1 MMSPRSLFASGTRAR
16 ALAGVMVLGASV
28 AMARV
33 ASADDDDPAATTART
48 QYNAGTKAFSDG
60 RYAEAALAFE
70 AAADAKPSPI
80 ALFTAAL
87 SWDKTNAPDRAAD
100 DYARALAL
108 PGLPPDKAA
117 QAKDRLAGLEAM
129 LGAVTVTGADSARVQ
144 LDANSERPVP
154 ATLHGAAGVHTL
166 TVRAAGGA
174 IERRPVVLERG
185 KTTSLDLATAAAP
198 GTDAHPAP
206 PPAPAP
212 APAPGASSG
221 PDWKTVGGVAAI
233 GVGGGLLL
241 AGVVLGLEAEN
252 AKNAYGAAPAQA
264 TFDHASQLQTWT
276 NVAFIAG
283 GVLAAGGVAL
293 VLWPS
298 HKGGEQ
304 PRATGLL
311 LPGGAAIQG
320 AF

>member
-1 MMSPRSLFASGTRAR
+1 MRRRSL
-16 ALAGVMVLGASV
+16 LAPASV
-28 AMARV
+28 LASLVLTTCV
-33 ASADDDDPAATTART
+33 ASAQVPSADDDAAATAART

-70 AAADAKPSPI
+70 AAAEEKPSPI

-108 PGLPPDKAA
+108 PGLPPDKTA
-117 QAKDRLAGLEAM
+117 QAKDRLSVLETT
-129 LGAVTVTGADSARVQ
+129 LGAVAVAGADGVRVQ

-154 ATLHGAAGVHTL
+154 ATLHGPAGVHTL
-166 TVRAAGGA
+166 TVRAPGGN
-174 IERRPVVLERG
+174 IERRSVVLDRG
-185 KTTSLDLATAAAP
+185 KTTSLDLATA
-198 GTDAHPAP
+198 
-206 PPAPAP
+206 PPAPA
-212 APAPGASSG
+212 ADAHVPGASSTAPATPEGPATAAPG
-221 PDWKTVGGVAAI
+221 PDWKPTVGVAAL
-233 GVGGGLLL
+233 GVGGATLL
-241 AGVVLGLEAEN
+241 AGVILGLEAED

-264 TFDHASQLQTWT
+264 TYNHASGLQTWT
-276 NVAFIAG
+276 TVAFVAG
-283 GVLAAGGVAL
+283 GVFAAGGLAL

-298 HKGGEQ
+298 HKTSE
-304 PRATGLL
+304 PAKVEGLI

>member
-1 MMSPRSLFASGTRAR
+1 MSHRSLFAPA
-16 ALAGVMVLGASV
+16 AVLGALWLTTC
-28 AMARV
+28 V
-33 ASADDDDPAATTART
+33 ASAQVPSADDEGAATAART

-70 AAADAKPSPI
+70 AAAEEKPSPI

-108 PGLPPDKAA
+108 PGLPPDKTA
-117 QAKDRLAGLEAM
+117 QAKDRLSVLEAT
-129 LGAVTVTGADSARVQ
+129 LGAVAVTGADGVRVQ

-154 ATLHGAAGVHTL
+154 ATLHGPAGVHTL
-166 TVRAAGGA
+166 TVRAPGGS
-174 IERRPVVLERG
+174 IERRPVVLDRG
-185 KTTSLDLATAAAP
+185 KTTSLDLATA
-198 GTDAHPAP
+198 
-206 PPAPAP
+206 PPAPAQE
-212 APAPGASSG
+212 AHAAGASSTG
-221 PDWKTVGGVAAI
+221 PATPQAPAAARSGADWKTTVGVAAL
-233 GVGGGLLL
+233 GAGGGTLL
-241 AGVVLGLEAEN
+241 AGVILGLEAED

-264 TFDHASQLQTWT
+264 TYNHASGLQTWT

-283 GVLAAGGVAL
+283 GVFAAGGLAL

-298 HKGGEQ
+298 PKAGEPAKVQ
-304 PRATGLL
+304 GVI
-311 LPGGAAIQG
+311 LPGGAAVQG